1 MFSSFN
7 SFNPSHAAEEG
18 QVVAQVRPLYLPAPY
33 QDAADSGRLILRD
46 GSTATI
52 RITQPADREALVAF
66 FDRLSPESKQK
77 RFFSLAAPRGEWLD
91 ALCDPSDPHKQL
103 TLIVTRTTGGRPQII
118 ATGSYF
124 AGKTQEHLAEVAFA
138 VDDGFHGKGLG
149 SLLLE
154 RLAQLAVK
162 HGITPFWAVTHVDN
176 RAMLEVFHRS

>member
-77 RFFSLAAPRGEWLD
+77 RFFSLA
-91 ALCDPSDPHKQL
+91 DPPWGMARC
-103 TLIVTRTTGGRPQII
+103 TL
-118 ATGSYF
+118 
-124 AGKTQEHLAEVAFA
+124 
-138 VDDGFHGKGLG
+138 
-149 SLLLE
+149 
-154 RLAQLAVK
+154 
-162 HGITPFWAVTHVDN
+162 
-176 RAMLEVFHRS
+176 